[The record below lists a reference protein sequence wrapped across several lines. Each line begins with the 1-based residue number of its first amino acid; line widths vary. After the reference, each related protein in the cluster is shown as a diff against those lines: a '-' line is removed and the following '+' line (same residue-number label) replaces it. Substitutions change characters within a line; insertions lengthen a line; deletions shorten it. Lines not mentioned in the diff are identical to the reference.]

1 MDLPAEVIALAF
13 QEGDIFFFEKNCP
26 IGIPD
31 HMHVCIR
38 KQNTILLL
46 STCSSQIDTSIKIA
60 QRRGYPEATYPVF
73 KADNTN
79 KFEKS
84 ETYINCNE
92 VVEVEADV
100 FQNYISAG
108 KIHLLKGKMDK
119 PALDKI
125 AEGIRQSTVIEGK
138 YKDLFIEK

>member
-26 IGIPD
+26 IGIPE

-38 KQNTILLL
+38 KHNTILLL

-60 QRRGYPEATYPVF
+60 QRRGYPAATYPVF
-73 KADNTN
+73 NADNTN

-84 ETYINCNE
+84 ETYVNCNE

-100 FQNYISAG
+100 FQNYISTG
-108 KIHLLKGKMDK
+108 KIHLLKGKMDTT
-119 PALDKI
+119 ALDKI
-125 AEGIRQSTVIEGK
+125 ADGIRQSTVIEGK
-138 YKDLFIEK
+138 YKDMFL